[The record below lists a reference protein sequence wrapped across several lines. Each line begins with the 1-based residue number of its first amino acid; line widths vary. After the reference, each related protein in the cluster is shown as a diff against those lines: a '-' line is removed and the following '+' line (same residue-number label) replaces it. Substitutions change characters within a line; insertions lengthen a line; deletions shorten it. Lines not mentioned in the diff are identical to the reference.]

1 MKIKHSALC
10 LAFPLVVLLSTVLF
24 PLANTPEAQAAQPKG
39 IRLNVS
45 CYFRVTNAIDGTR
58 DDEVEIYGT
67 VKFNGRTKWN
77 VPRENAFGAVRD
89 LNKRIEVGEQTF
101 DVIFGRSSTAVV
113 KIDGFLKD
121 RDESGGDDAMWNSMK
136 RTLAL
141 DINKLYRMGA
151 QNRLNGVYTS
161 FGDRDRESA
170 DLMIIVSKVSDIM

>member
-10 LAFPLVVLLSTVLF
+10 LAFPVIVLLSMVLF
-24 PLANTPEAQAAQPKG
+24 PLTYTPEAQAAQPKG
-39 IRLNVS
+39 IRLKVS

-67 VKFNGRTKWN
+67 VKFNGSTKWN
-77 VPRENAFGAVRD
+77 VSRENAFGAVRD

-121 RDESGGDDAMWNSMK
+121 RDESGGDDAMWNPMK
-136 RTLAL
+136 RTLSL

-151 QNRLNGVYTS
+151 QNRLNGLYTS